1 MTTSTRGM
9 VAVLF
14 GLCLC
19 AVVGFDSA
27 FCGQCSSWS
36 FSSVL
41 VLSNEPYIYQ
51 RTTLKK

>member
-27 FCGQCSSWS
+27 CCGQCSSWS
-36 FSSVL
+36 FSPATG
-41 VLSNEPYIYQ
+41 LSTEPYINP
-51 RTTLKK
+51 RTTL

>member
-27 FCGQCSSWS
+27 FCVQCSSWS
-36 FSSVL
+36 FSPATGL
-41 VLSNEPYIYQ
+41 YTKPCINP
-51 RTTLKK
+51 RTTL